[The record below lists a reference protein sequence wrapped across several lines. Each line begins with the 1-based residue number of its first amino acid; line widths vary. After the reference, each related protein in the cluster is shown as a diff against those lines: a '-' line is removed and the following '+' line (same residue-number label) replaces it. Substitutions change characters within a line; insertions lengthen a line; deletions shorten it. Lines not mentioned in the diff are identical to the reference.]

1 MKERI
6 KSKWKSENKNKNN
19 YFTELNILTK
29 EIKKEMR
36 ILKWQIIK
44 KNVTAL
50 MMINIWTVI
59 ITVILLVMMA
69 AEILRQERSNDD
81 DHKSRSNNNNDSRN
95 HDNNPSNDNKI
106 WK

>member
-1 MKERI
+1 MNERI

-59 ITVILLVMMA
+59 ITVILIVLMA

-95 HDNNPSNDNKI
+95 HDNNYNKLTT
-106 WK
+106 